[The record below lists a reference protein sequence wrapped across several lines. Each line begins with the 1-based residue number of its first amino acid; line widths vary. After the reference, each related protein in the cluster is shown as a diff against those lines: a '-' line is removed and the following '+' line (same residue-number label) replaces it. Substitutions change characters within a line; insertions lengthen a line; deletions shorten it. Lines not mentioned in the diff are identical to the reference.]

1 MSNLLNFLLYEAGWL
16 ACMGASA
23 AGHSQIGIACAAIL
37 MAVHLQLHPRRSRQI
52 LLMTVAASAGL
63 LVDSLLIAAGILKF
77 TQAGPLPSLPP
88 LWMTV
93 LWAQFATTM
102 PNCLR
107 WLCQR
112 PLLAAALT
120 YVGAPMTFLGGQ
132 RMELVHIATPELP
145 SLLLLGSLWAITVP
159 GLLWC
164 SSRLHPGPPSSDDYT
179 CFR

>member
-16 ACMGASA
+16 ACMAAAA
-23 AGHSQIGIACAAIL
+23 AGQSQIGIACAALL
-37 MAVHLQLHPRRSRQI
+37 MTVHLQLHPRRCRQI
-52 LLMTVAASAGL
+52 LLMTIAAAAGL
-63 LVDSLLIAAGILKF
+63 LVDSLLIAVGILEF
-77 TQAGPLPSLPP
+77 AQTGPLPCLPP

-93 LWAQFATTM
+93 LWAQFATIM

-120 YVGAPMTFLGGQ
+120 LAGAPVTFLGGQ
-132 RMELVHIATPELP
+132 RMELVQIANPELP

-159 GLLWC
+159 ALLWC
-164 SSRLHPGPPSSDDYT
+164 SSRLHPGPPSSDYYT
-179 CFR
+179 CCR